1 MDSKFFYSYIGA
13 MVHDRFYDLGY
24 ECFFSSC
31 SRLTTSSFLLS
42 DNLMVVIPAREFI
55 IGVPRWETGI
65 WSDQR
70 PYKVARDTF
79 LIDLLEAT
87 NTNSQFNN
95 FVEATGYRTDAEKE
109 GWGTIL
115 VNPTLESTCTG
126 DTIWQQHEGR
136 DAVFPTD
143 RDQHPIILVSLEN
156 TNAHYGWTGK
166 GLTTVVERNTLLV
179 QETRRNFGR
188 VIHFPILTPLETLR
202 TKHIGKPLH
211 NGTGLLSSNTQT
223 DSHVRLLSA
232 HVFQTHGACIKWGCC
247 EWVSGETFT
256 NDQKARD

>member
-13 MVHDRFYDLGY
+13 MVHDRFHDLGY

-42 DNLMVVIPAREFI
+42 DSLMVVIPAREFI

-95 FVEATGYRTDAEKE
+95 FVEVTGYRTEAEKE
-109 GWGTIL
+109 GWVTIL

-126 DTIWQQHEGR
+126 APFGN
-136 DAVFPTD
+136 
-143 RDQHPIILVSLEN
+143 SM
-156 TNAHYGWTGK
+156 K
-166 GLTTVVERNTLLV
+166 G
-179 QETRRNFGR
+179 
-188 VIHFPILTPLETLR
+188 ETLSFQP
-202 TKHIGKPLH
+202 IGISIQSFWFP
-211 NGTGLLSSNTQT
+211 
-223 DSHVRLLSA
+223 
-232 HVFQTHGACIKWGCC
+232 
-247 EWVSGETFT
+247 
-256 NDQKARD
+256 